1 MILVSNF
8 VKVNI
13 SIIRIK
19 DKHVFMDLADTKL
32 LENSEKTAV

>member
-19 DKHVFMDLADTKL
+19 DKYVFMGLADTKL